1 MNFVVESDIIYPY
14 VKEADAEKGEKSV
27 EDTRTSIIRSAI
39 IGVRKYGLEG
49 VRIQNISEIAGL
61 SPGAMYR
68 YFKSKDELITA
79 CFTYVDKQAAAIF
92 DELRVDPEQMEAD
105 PIRAMRAL
113 WEPYFRFWTAHPDE
127 TVFYHR
133 FRDSEMFPAYDRQ
146 RDVSYFSAFDEAA
159 DAFYQMFPR
168 LKELGE
174 ELLCLHIVTTTVTFA
189 KYVVTG
195 ALPDTPETE
204 ETVFRLLMTGLEPY
218 LEPVKA

>member
-1 MNFVVESDIIYPY
+1 LNFVVKGDIIYPGA
-14 VKEADAEKGEKSV
+14 ADTDAGKGEKPV
-27 EDTRTSIIRSAI
+27 EDTRTCIIRSAI

-79 CFTYVDKQAAAIF
+79 CFTFVDKQAAAIF
-92 DELRVDPEQMEAD
+92 NELRIEPEQMAAD
-105 PIRAMRAL
+105 PVRAVKSL
-113 WEPYFRFWTAHPDE
+113 WLPYFRFWTSHPDE

-146 RDVSYFSAFDEAA
+146 RDVSYFSAFVEMVNT
-159 DAFYQMFPR
+159 FYRMFPR
-168 LKELGE
+168 LEELGPD
-174 ELLCLHIVTTTVTFA
+174 LIWLHVLTSTVLFA

-195 ALPDTPETE
+195 VLPNTPETE
-204 ETVFRLLMTGLEPY
+204 ETVFGLLMTGLGPY
-218 LEPVKA
+218 LEPARV